1 MFELL
6 FAVYHPKQT
15 FVNDKTHKIPLDF
28 HGIFLHLANE
38 KQQERLE
45 TVPAVFKTQLCVDV
59 FLKHF
64 SDIFRQFF
72 LLVDAIAGRKHQRP
86 QDKHG
91 YRHNRRLVAP
101 LCLSEFHGWLCCR
114 SP

>member
-45 TVPAVFKTQLCVDV
+45 TVPAVFKAQLCVDV

-72 LLVDAIAGRKHQRP
+72 LLVDAIAGRKRQRP
-86 QDKHG
+86 QGEVFLPPRIQAIQYNDG
-91 YRHNRRLVAP
+91 I
-101 LCLSEFHGWLCCR
+101 
-114 SP
+114 